1 MSSVIKN
8 IALVSA
14 AGSGKTH
21 ALTKRFLLLF
31 LQDPGYPLESLYA
44 ITFTNAAAYEMKDR
58 ILHYLDVLSTG
69 NAETDS
75 EKEVLEYFEGI
86 FPDVSKRAA
95 ARRMQLLNNLSD
107 LHISTFHS
115 LFASFLS
122 CIPFAADI
130 MPDYD
135 ILDEMRES
143 ALLVQTIDEFF
154 EAAGSDRKVMRVLSD
169 MMEQQGKGI
178 RRDFDTLY
186 ANLISWMDFFDE
198 LIGREQKIAEDTTLH
213 AGAFAGSLKKFTAF
227 VRAHED
233 AARTKSTGRMNANL
247 AKLLDKIEEAAAAG
261 DADALRPFFSEFLEK
276 GIDGKKYIRD
286 FIENLDSPQEYH
298 AVLNELLVACRNY
311 VVTLSEREILVH
323 VKPIMKIH
331 EYFQRA
337 KKEKN
342 ALSFSDIEKFTL
354 KALRASPET
363 EYLYFKLGSDIN
375 HLMIDEFQDTSF
387 HQIEILEPI
396 MDEITAVEP
405 KKKSLFYVGDPHQSV
420 FRWRGGAPELFEYVK
435 QRYEEKI
442 EGDELIV
449 NYRTKQE
456 IIDFVNLVLDK
467 KDQAKPGNAGGWV
480 RVEEIGSYD
489 LKGEAREA
497 VMEKTVAIIEE
508 LTGKHGYALDDIAVL
523 TRKNKFA
530 RDLAGVLSASDIA
543 CVSQARASVLDEH
556 DVQFMLHLLG
566 FLDDPQDDFS
576 LVHVLLSPV
585 VNLKEETIRKLKFH
599 GKTLYMIL
607 SDHHADWP
615 ATKKL
620 KNLLSNVYFCNP
632 YELIFRSMREFGLEM
647 SYPLATMLDA
657 ALTYTKDGLNSLAPF
672 ITWFEQQGA
681 LLQVKETH
689 ARGVQILT
697 IHRAKGLEFEVV
709 IIPET
714 DIDLSR
720 GENDNLIFSYK
731 DDSVRPDK
739 VFWRG
744 YGKYLLDLKEAE
756 RARLAKDSLNLL
768 YVALTRAKTGV
779 CMLGFTIKNKNAG
792 FWFETTKE
800 RLGGKPY
807 PMHDIV
813 PKEKPREGE
822 AKTEPYVEVREA
834 PVISEERTLYSPTE
848 RGVEIVAPERRRG
861 MKFGEMIHRALSQV
875 EWLDEVDVEK
885 CIAGVVEYTKSIFA
899 RSAEDEKEIDARL
912 APLLRDTLSDPD
924 LRFLFYKNDRDMTC
938 KNELPIYFEEEKRD
952 VSAHI
957 DRLIVGSDEVIIA
970 DYKTGGEKEEYKKQL
985 RVYKK
990 GIEKI
995 YPGRRIRTLM
1005 VYLEKEKGNKIT
1017 EV

>member
-1 MSSVIKN
+1 MADLIKN

-21 ALTKRFLLLF
+21 ALTKRFLLLY
-31 LQDPGYPLESLYA
+31 LQDPGYALESLYA

-58 ILHYLDVLSTG
+58 VLRYLDVLSTG
-69 NAETDS
+69 TAKADS

-86 FPDVSKRAA
+86 FPDVKKRAA
-95 ARRMQLLNNLSD
+95 ARRLQLLNNLSD

-130 MPDYD
+130 MPDYE
-135 ILDEMRES
+135 ILDETREG
-143 ALLVQTIDEFF
+143 ALLTRTIDDFF
-154 EAAGSDRKVMRVLSD
+154 EAAGSDRKIMRVLSD

-186 ANLISWMDFFDE
+186 SNLINWMDFFAE
-198 LIGREQKIAEDTTLH
+198 LIGREREIINDTTQH
-213 AGAFAGSLKKFTAF
+213 ANVFAGSLKKFAAF
-227 VRAHED
+227 VRAHEH
-233 AARTKSTGRMNANL
+233 AARTKTTGSMNANL
-247 AKLLDKIEEAAAAG
+247 AKFLDKIDEAAAAR
-261 DADALRPFFSEFLEK
+261 DAEALEPFFAEFLEH
-276 GIDGKKYIRD
+276 GIESKKYIRD
-286 FIENLDSPQEYH
+286 FVGNLDDPQEYH
-298 AVLNELLVACRNY
+298 GILNELFAACRQY
-311 VVTLSEREILVH
+311 VVTLSEREILAH

-331 EYFQRA
+331 EFFQRA
-337 KKEKN
+337 KKEEN
-342 ALSFSDIEKFTL
+342 ALSFSDIETFTL
-354 KALRASPET
+354 KALVKSPET

-375 HLMIDEFQDTSF
+375 HLMIDEFQDTSV

-420 FRWRGGAPELFEYVK
+420 FRWRGGAPELFDYVK

-456 IIDFVNLVLDK
+456 IIDFVNLILNK
-467 KDQAKPGNAGGWV
+467 KDQAKPGNTGGWV
-480 RVEEIGSYD
+480 RVEKVGD
-489 LKGEAREA
+489 FGLKGEAREA
-497 VMEKTVAIIEE
+497 VMAKTAAIIEE
-508 LTGKHGYALDDIAVL
+508 LTGKYGYALDDIAVL
-523 TRKNKFA
+523 TRKNRFA
-530 RDLAGVLSASDIA
+530 RELASVLSSSGIA

-556 DVQFMLHLLG
+556 DVQFMLCLLR
-566 FLDDPQDDFS
+566 FLDDPQDDYS
-576 LVHVLLSPV
+576 LVHVLLSPA

-599 GKTLYMIL
+599 GKTVYMVL
-607 SDHHADWP
+607 NDHHADWP
-615 ATKKL
+615 VTQKL
-620 KNLLSNVYFCNP
+620 KDLLASVYFCNP
-632 YELIFRSMREFGLEM
+632 YELVFRSIRAFGLKM
-647 SYPLATMLDA
+647 SYPLATLLDA
-657 ALTYTKDGLNSLAPF
+657 ALTYTKGGLNSLASF
-672 ITWFEQQGA
+672 IKWFEQQGA

-689 ARGVQILT
+689 ARGVKILT
-697 IHRAKGLEFEVV
+697 IHKAKGLEFEVV

-714 DIDLSR
+714 DEDLSR

-739 VFWRG
+739 AYWRG

-779 CMLGFTIKNKNAG
+779 YMLGFSIKNKDAG
-792 FWFETTKE
+792 FWLDTVKE
-800 RLGGKPY
+800 RFAGKPF

-813 PKEKPREGE
+813 PKEKPRPEE
-822 AKTEPYVEVREA
+822 AKAKPYVEVREA

-875 EWLDEVDVEK
+875 EWLDNADVEK
-885 CIAGVVEYTKSIFA
+885 CVAATVEYTKGIFA
-899 RSAEDEKEIDARL
+899 RSTEEQKEIDARL
-912 APLLRDTLSDPD
+912 APLLRDTLLDPD
-924 LRFLFYKNDRDMTC
+924 LRFLFYKNGRDVVC

-970 DYKTGGEKEEYKKQL
+970 DYKTGGEKEDYKKQL

-995 YPGRRIRTLM
+995 YPGRRICTLM
-1005 VYLEKEKGNKIT
+1005 VYLENERGKKIV
-1017 EV
+1017 EL

>member
-21 ALTKRFLLLF
+21 ALTKRFLLLY
-31 LQDPGYPLESLYA
+31 LQDPSYPLESLYA

-75 EKEVLEYFEGI
+75 EKEVLEYFKDI
-86 FPDVSKRAA
+86 FPDVKDRAA
-95 ARRMQLLNNLSD
+95 ARRRQLLNNLSD

-115 LFASFLS
+115 LFAAFLS

-135 ILDEMRES
+135 ILDEIREG
-143 ALLVQTIDEFF
+143 AILVQTIDEFF

-186 ANLISWMDFFDE
+186 ANLINWIDYFGE
-198 LIGREQKIAEDTTLH
+198 LIGREQKIKDNITENAL
-213 AGAFAGSLKKFTAF
+213 AFAGSLKKFTAF
-227 VRAHED
+227 VHAHEH
-233 AARTKSTGRMNANL
+233 AALTKTTGRMNANL
-247 AKLLDKIEEAAAAG
+247 AKFLDKIDEAAAAG
-261 DADALRPFFSEFLEK
+261 DVEALKPFFDEFLK
-276 GIDGKKYIRD
+276 NGIDSKKYIRD
-286 FIENLDSPQEYH
+286 FMANLDDPQEYH
-298 AVLNELLVACRNY
+298 AVHDELVAAGRNY
-311 VVTLSEREILVH
+311 VVTLSEHEILVH

-342 ALSFSDIEKFTL
+342 ALSFNDIEKFTL

-375 HLMIDEFQDTSF
+375 HLMIDEFQDTSL

-435 QRYEEKI
+435 QRYEDKI

-467 KDQAKPGNAGGWV
+467 KDQAKPGNTGGWV

-489 LKGEAREA
+489 LKGDAREA
-497 VMEKTVAIIEE
+497 VMGKTVAIIKE

-523 TRKNKFA
+523 TRKNRFA
-530 RDLAGVLSASDIA
+530 RELASVLSSSGIA

-556 DVQFMLHLLG
+556 DVQFMLHLLR
-566 FLDDPQDDFS
+566 FLDDPQDDFR

-585 VNLKEETIRKLKFH
+585 VNIKEETIRKLKFH

-607 SDHHADWP
+607 TDHHADWP
-615 ATKKL
+615 LTKKL

-632 YELIFRSMREFGLEM
+632 YELIFRSMREFGLKM

-672 ITWFEQQGA
+672 ITWFERQGA

-689 ARGVQILT
+689 ARGVRILT
-697 IHRAKGLEFEVV
+697 IHKAKGLEFEVV
-709 IIPET
+709 IIPES

-739 VFWRG
+739 VYWRG

-756 RARLAKDSLNLL
+756 RVRLAKDSLNLL

-779 CMLGFTIKNKNAG
+779 CMLGFMIKNKNVS
-792 FWFETTKE
+792 FWLETIKE
-800 RLGGKPY
+800 RLDGKPY
-807 PMHDIV
+807 PMHDIK
-813 PKEKPREGE
+813 PKEKPRGEE
-822 AKTEPYVEVREA
+822 AKTKPYVEVREA

-861 MKFGEMIHRALSQV
+861 MRFGEMIHRALSRV
-875 EWLDEVDVEK
+875 EWLDDVDIEK
-885 CIAGVVEYTKSIFA
+885 CIAETVECTKSIFA
-899 RSAEDEKEIDARL
+899 RSAEDEKDIDEQL
-912 APLLRDTLSDPD
+912 APLLQETLSDPD
-924 LRFLFYKNDRDMTC
+924 LRFLFHKDGRDVAC

-957 DRLIVGSDEVIIA
+957 DRLIIGSDEIVIA
-970 DYKTGGEKEEYKKQL
+970 DYKTGGEKEEYKQQL

-995 YPGRRIRTLM
+995 FPDRRIRTLM
-1005 VYLEKEKGNKIT
+1005 IYLEKEKGKKIV